1 MLGIYLWDSPKTD
14 ENEVQQNYDD
24 LQSVSE
30 QPENTTDFNVSFEP
44 QAENVSPE
52 PHVEYENVQQKS
64 FEESNSGISSSV
76 LEISPIE
83 ESPDL
88 ETEKLL

>member
-1 MLGIYLWDSPKTD
+1 MWDSPKTD

-44 QAENVSPE
+44 QA
-52 PHVEYENVQQKS
+52 KM
-64 FEESNSGISSSV
+64 
-76 LEISPIE
+76 
-83 ESPDL
+83 
-88 ETEKLL
+88 